1 MKPEI
6 VKMADVPTPPVRF
19 SPRKHAAI
27 YAALEKLP
35 ADQTQA
41 VKLPVKNYKEL
52 KALRSAVMSRMRAR
66 GRSVLSSRNEAN
78 TELYLW
84 LGEVPKGAK

>member
-6 VKMADVPTPPVRF
+6 VKMADVPVPPMKSSV
-19 SPRKHAAI
+19 RKHAAI

-35 ADQTQA
+35 ADQA
-41 VKLPVKNYKEL
+41 LKLPVKSYKEL

-84 LGEVPKGAK
+84 LGEVPKGEK